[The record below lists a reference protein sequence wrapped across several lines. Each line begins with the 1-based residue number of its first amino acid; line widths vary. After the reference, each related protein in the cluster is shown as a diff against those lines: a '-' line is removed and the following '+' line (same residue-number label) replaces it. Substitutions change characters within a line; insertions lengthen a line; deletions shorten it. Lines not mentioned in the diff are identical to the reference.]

1 MADGRDMEDEIMNIM
16 HSGSQEPADEG
27 NIQDNIEDNIE
38 DDGSQYLCLN
48 QGEENIDDEVVV
60 HY

>member
-16 HSGSQEPADEG
+16 HGGSQEPADEG
-27 NIQDNIEDNIE
+27 NIQENIE